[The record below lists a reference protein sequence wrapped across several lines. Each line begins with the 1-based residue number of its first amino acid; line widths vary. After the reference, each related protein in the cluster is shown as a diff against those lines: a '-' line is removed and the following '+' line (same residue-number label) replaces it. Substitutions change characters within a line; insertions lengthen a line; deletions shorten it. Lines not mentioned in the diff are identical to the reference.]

1 MRKLWPGCTATG
13 MRIGNGAQPRCSG
26 NSLRGADALAGASA
40 GGEGSAY
47 APAMLTKAIEGGEVK
62 L

>member
-1 MRKLWPGCTATG
+1 MHEEG
-13 MRIGNGAQPRCSG
+13 
-26 NSLRGADALAGASA
+26 RGRAAASA
-40 GGEGSAY
+40 GGKGSAY